1 MPDPLRPSDSTAV
14 GPTESEPDD
23 PLAGPLP
30 DDPLARHRP
39 AGGPL
44 DRVLALAD
52 ATGVSPGRL
61 VAGALAIVAVA
72 GAAAW
77 SLRPPPAPP
86 ELDLPYVATTV
97 AASPAAEDPG
107 PAAPVTT
114 EAEGPTEVVV
124 HVAGAVHSPGV
135 HRLPVDA
142 RVVDAVAAA
151 GGLAGDADEARV
163 NLASPLADGERVY
176 VPRHGED
183 DPPSPVAG
191 GSPRPAGDPGAGSG
205 ADAAPVDLNRATAVE
220 LEALPGVGPATAAA
234 IVEHRD
240 RVGAFTSVDQLLD
253 VRGIG
258 PAKLEQLR
266 SRVTV

>member
-1 MPDPLRPSDSTAV
+1 VPDPLRSADPTDADPDDPLV
-14 GPTESEPDD
+14 GSRPDD
-23 PLAGPLP
+23 PLAV
-30 DDPLARHRP
+30 HRP
-39 AGGPL
+39 GAGPL

-97 AASPAAEDPG
+97 AASPADEGPG
-107 PAAPVTT
+107 LDAPVST
-114 EAEGPTEVVV
+114 EAEAATEVVV
-124 HVAGAVHSPGV
+124 HVAGAVRSPGV

-176 VPRHGED
+176 VPRQGED
-183 DPPSPVAG
+183 DPPAPVAG
-191 GSPRPAGDPGAGSG
+191 ASPRPTGAPGSG
-205 ADAAPVDLNRATAVE
+205 PDADADVAPVDLNRATAVE

-240 RVGAFTSVDQLLD
+240 RVGAFTSVEQLLD

-266 SRVTV
+266 PRVTI